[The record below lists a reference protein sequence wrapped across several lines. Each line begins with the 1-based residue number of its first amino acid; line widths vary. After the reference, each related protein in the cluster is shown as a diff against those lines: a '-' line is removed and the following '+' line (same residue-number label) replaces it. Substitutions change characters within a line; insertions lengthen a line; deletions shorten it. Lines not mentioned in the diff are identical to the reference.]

1 MPKKPSK
8 PHDEFFKATFSR
20 VKVARDYLE
29 KMLSPA
35 LLQVL
40 DLKKLKRVNGSYIS
54 PTLREFFTDVVY
66 ECPIKDSDLKILIS
80 ILFEHKSSPE
90 KYPHFQLLRYMLD
103 AWEEQLKQNLPLTP
117 FVPIIIYHGK
127 DNWVKRDLS
136 TYFTEQ
142 FPADL
147 LTYLP
152 NFDYHFTHVTA
163 MSDEEILNLGKS
175 LLANA
180 FLMMKHI
187 WEPEF
192 ILQNPRLIFINLDE
206 PSSPRAFI
214 IAILAYFLKNSELAK
229 EKIQHFI
236 EILPKTLNN
245 TIMSTYD
252 MIVEE
257 GIEKGLKINEDL
269 LVKERRRAE
278 EERLRAE
285 EERIRAEEEHTRAE
299 EEHIRAEEESLKAK
313 EERQRLD
320 NLIIYL
326 HEVAQLPLE
335 EIARLSDRDLEY
347 IKNLISAKNN
357 EE

>member
-20 VKVARDYLE
+20 VRVARDYLG
-29 KMLSPA
+29 KMLPPA
-35 LLQVL
+35 LLQIL

-54 PTLREFFTDVVY
+54 PTLREFFTDIVY
-66 ECPIKDSDLKILIS
+66 ECPVKGDDLKIAIS

-90 KYPHFQLLRYMLD
+90 KFPHFQLLRYMLD
-103 AWEEQLKQNLPLTP
+103 AWEEQLKQDLPLTP
-117 FVPIIIYHGK
+117 FVPIIIYHGRE
-127 DNWVKRDLS
+127 NWIKKDLS
-136 TYFTEQ
+136 TYFAAQ
-142 FPADL
+142 FPVDL

-152 NFDYHFTHVTA
+152 RFDYHFTHVTA
-163 MSDEEILNLGKS
+163 MSDEEILNIGKS
-175 LLANA
+175 LLTNA

-206 PSSPRAFI
+206 PSSSRAFI

-236 EILPKTLNN
+236 EILPKTLNQ

-257 GIEKGLKINEDL
+257 GIEKGLKINEEL
-269 LVKERRRAE
+269 LAKERLRVEEARR
-278 EERLRAE
+278 RAE
-285 EERIRAEEEHTRAE
+285 EERIRAEEER
-299 EEHIRAEEESLKAK
+299 IRAEEERIRAEEALRREEEESL
-313 EERQRLD
+313 RLD
-320 NLIIYL
+320 NVIIYL
-326 HEVAQLPLE
+326 HRVAQVPIA
-335 EIARLSDRDLEY
+335 EIAKMTDREPTY
-347 IKNLISAKNN
+347 IEALIFEKN